1 MAIDVPTTS
10 SPAEEKHHRPPD
22 DDDDDDDDAT
32 TTAAAAAAE
41 AYSASSSS
49 RLAVVIHRRRYL
61 PVLGLFVFY
70 VCHDALQERMFRFEG
85 YEYGF
90 FMTLAEVSVMLV
102 MSVATDE
109 GGGVSGMCRAMLL
122 VGKGKGRGGGGQ
134 HHGRSRRKGG
144 GGGQGGGAT
153 TTSNLSMPV
162 LVRIGYV
169 GVLLALAHGMGNASL
184 NYSPYPLKVAFK
196 SCKLVPTMALGA
208 CVTGR
213 RHTGM

>member
-10 SPAEEKHHRPPD
+10 SPAEEKHHRPPDD

-102 MSVATDE
+102 MSVVTDE

-144 GGGQGGGAT
+144 GGGQGGG
-153 TTSNLSMPV
+153 
-162 LVRIGYV
+162 
-169 GVLLALAHGMGNASL
+169 
-184 NYSPYPLKVAFK
+184 
-196 SCKLVPTMALGA
+196 
-208 CVTGR
+208 R
-213 RHTGM
+213 RRRAIYRCPFWSG